1 MTDKSY
7 WIWLQSALGEGAR
20 FKEIIEYFGGVENL
34 YKSNILEWKMSSV
47 LTPKQTENLRRFS
60 LDDAQQI
67 IYDCENNGW
76 QIIAYDDVQFP
87 QRLREIPNPPAVL
100 YCDGDLPDIDKNV
113 CIGMV
118 GTRKA
123 STYALKVTG
132 LMAKAVGECNAVV
145 ISGGAL
151 GVDSAA
157 HKGAISAGAKT
168 IAVLGCGL
176 GTNYLNSNSALRN
189 KIKQNGALI
198 TEFQPFTKA
207 SKFTFPLRNRIIS
220 GLSLGILVAEA
231 GIKSGSLIT
240 ARYAVEQNRD
250 IFALPASVLDVNFA
264 GSNKLIDDGATV
276 ATSPSVLLEP
286 YCQRYSAVDM
296 SKLKTLEEL
305 LAQERDKGANLPKEE
320 KQFTFDNIIQDRR
333 ERVKK
338 TAAVLELK
346 DNEKAVY
353 DVLDEKFTHIDEIS
367 QNCNMPSK
375 DVLSV
380 LTMLEIKGIVRSTSG
395 KRYRLS

>member
-1 MTDKSY
+1 MDKSY
-7 WIWLQSALGEGAR
+7 WIWLQIALGEGAR
-20 FKEIIEYFGGVENL
+20 FKEIIEYFGSIENL

-60 LDDAQQI
+60 LDDTQQI

-76 QIIAYDDVQFP
+76 QIITYDDKQYP

-100 YCDGDLPDIDKNV
+100 YCDGALPDVDNSV

-123 STYALKVTG
+123 SSYALKVTS

-176 GTNYLNSNSALRN
+176 GTNYLNSNSTLRN

-198 TEFQPFTKA
+198 TEFQPFAKA

-220 GLSLGILVAEA
+220 GLSLGVLVAEA
-231 GIKSGSLIT
+231 GVKSGSLIT
-240 ARYAVEQNRD
+240 ARYAAEQNRD
-250 IFALPASVLDVNFA
+250 IFALPASVLDFNFA

-276 ATSPSVLLEP
+276 VTSPSVLLEP
-286 YCQRYSAVDM
+286 YCQRYSTVDM
-296 SKLKTLEEL
+296 SKMKTLEEL

-320 KQFTFDNIIQDRR
+320 KQFTFDNIVQDRR

-338 TAAVLELK
+338 TSAVLELK

-353 DVLDEKFTHIDEIS
+353 DALDESFTHIDEIS
-367 QNCNMPSK
+367 QRCNMQSK

-380 LTMLEIKGIVRSTSG
+380 LTMLEIKGIVTSTSG
-395 KRYRLS
+395 KRYKIS